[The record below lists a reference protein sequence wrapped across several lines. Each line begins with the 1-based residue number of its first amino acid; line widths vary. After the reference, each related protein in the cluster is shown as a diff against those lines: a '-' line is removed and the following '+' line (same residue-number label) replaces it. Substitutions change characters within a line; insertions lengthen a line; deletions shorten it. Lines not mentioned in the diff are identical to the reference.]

1 MPRKEFNT
9 AQLVLHWVLHL
20 TGRYQ
25 SPVDA
30 GTACGGG
37 GSELLTGGGLG
48 ATLGGLTAGVLVVTD
63 PGVETFLS
71 PETSQAHSEF
81 YMPRIATD
89 TTLYH
94 VILIPEVQVLPKGAS
109 LILQDMH

>member
-1 MPRKEFNT
+1 M
-9 AQLVLHWVLHL
+9 AQLVVHRILSL
-20 TGRYQ
+20 TGGLQ
-25 SPVDA
+25 LPADA

-37 GSELLTGGGLG
+37 GSALLNGGGLG
-48 ATLGGLTAGVLVVTD
+48 AILGGLTAGVLVVTD

-81 YMPRIATD
+81 HMPRIATD

-94 VILIPEVQVLPKGAS
+94 VILIPEL
-109 LILQDMH
+109 